1 MLKKIAL
8 ISMCSLLLGVPVF
21 ADNYYD
27 DIPKDYEY
35 STTNNS
41 ITIEKFENQL
51 NSKEKMIIEE
61 FKLYLENKNF
71 KLGSINDTNIDD
83 FVDYVVSK
91 GLIENTPEAKAE
103 VKGLT
108 KEFIRVTLKAVVTG
122 GKICGLK
129 LSASFLDHSLQDNPK
144 DLSCK
149 SGSWQ
154 SDLVELSYE
163 YAELISDTK
172 NELEN
177 CTEFFYGKRGSITF
191 SSTKD
196 LTLAL
201 HNVEYSL
208 FAQKVDGR
216 WKVSVVFKDVY
227 DFDSKSWKK
236 VNGIGDAAINALNK
250 VGDIAEEYGAINNY
264 NINIYI
270 KRFID

>member
-8 ISMCSLLLGVPVF
+8 ISMCLLLLGVPVF

-35 STTNNS
+35 STSFVNEYYTTNNS

-71 KLGSINDTNIDD
+71 KLGSINDTNIDN
-83 FVDYVVSK
+83 FVDYAVSK

-129 LSASFLDHSLQDNPK
+129 LEA
-144 DLSCK
+144 
-149 SGSWQ
+149 
-154 SDLVELSYE
+154 
-163 YAELISDTK
+163 AE
-172 NELEN
+172 
-177 CTEFFYGKRGSITF
+177 
-191 SSTKD
+191 
-196 LTLAL
+196 
-201 HNVEYSL
+201 
-208 FAQKVDGR
+208 KV
-216 WKVSVVFKDVY
+216 
-227 DFDSKSWKK
+227 
-236 VNGIGDAAINALNK
+236 A
-250 VGDIAEEYGAINNY
+250 
-264 NINIYI
+264 
-270 KRFID
+270 